1 MTRIKSSKKVNR
13 LLKSRK
19 KLNLDAKEFEKCV
32 DLNCSNDTISIEQQR
47 QLMKTCD
54 NSMSCVIKKD
64 NQFGQKI
71 KKRTKCS
78 KVKCK
83 KELKTFTKSFTDV
96 FNQANTLRIHKA
108 KPK

>member
-1 MTRIKSSKKVNR
+1 MTRIKSSQKKVNR

-32 DLNCSNDTISIEQQR
+32 DHNCSNDTISIEQQR
-47 QLMKTCD
+47 QLMKTCN
-54 NSMSCVIKKD
+54 NSMSCIIKKD
-64 NQFGQKI
+64 NQFAQKI

-83 KELKTFTKSFTDV
+83 KELKTFTKSFSDV
-96 FNQANTLRIHKA
+96 FNQANSLQKQKA
-108 KPK
+108 